1 MQSIEIRIKGLIDNH
16 WSEWFEDLEIS
27 HYDDEE
33 TLLKGQVRDQAE
45 LYGLIAR
52 LRDLGLQLVSVRT
65 IKN

>member
-27 HYDDEE
+27 HYDDKE

-65 IKN
+65 EKN